1 MLQQLE
7 GFQYATSLDLNM
19 GYYHIQLTPNS
30 SKICTIVLP
39 WGKYEYLRLPMGLC
53 NSPDIFQE
61 KMDELFQ
68 DFKQVRAY
76 IDDILCL
83 TTGSWK
89 DHLTTLKRVLTI
101 MQKANL
107 RINAKK
113 SFFGRESCEY
123 LGYWVTRKG
132 IQPLPKKV
140 KAIQKIA
147 KPKNKRDL
155 RSFIG
160 MVNFYRDAWIR
171 RLDLLSP

>member
-1 MLQQLE
+1 MHYCL
-7 GFQYATSLDLNM
+7 TM
-19 GYYHIQLTPNS
+19 GR
-30 SKICTIVLP
+30 
-39 WGKYEYLRLPMGLC
+39 YEYLRLHMGLC

-68 DFKQVRAY
+68 DFKQVMAY

-89 DHLTTLKRVLTI
+89 DHLTTLRRVLTI

-123 LGYWVTRKG
+123 LGYWVTREG

-140 KAIQKIA
+140 EAIKAMA
-147 KPKNKRDL
+147 APKTIRQIRRFVGLINY
-155 RSFIG
+155 
-160 MVNFYRDAWIR
+160 YRDVF
-171 RLDLLSP
+171 S